1 MNQARKS
8 SDVELL
14 PSYVVVV
21 VGVVGGGGMVRGCIC
36 SVIATWSS
44 MKRKMVDH
52 YYQIALSQ
60 VNLIPVC
67 GNFGQLLTCYSFSRL
82 VHLHHIY
89 SSCYHV

>member
-21 VGVVGGGGMVRGCIC
+21 GVVVGGGGMVRGRIC

-52 YYQIALSQ
+52 YYQIAPFPREFDPGLW
-60 VNLIPVC
+60 
-67 GNFGQLLTCYSFSRL
+67 
-82 VHLHHIY
+82 
-89 SSCYHV
+89 

>member
-14 PSYVVVV
+14 PSYVV
-21 VGVVGGGGMVRGCIC
+21 VVGGGGMVRGCIC

-52 YYQIALSQ
+52 YHHIALSH

-67 GNFGQLLTCYSFSRL
+67 GNFGQLL
-82 VHLHHIY
+82 HLLLL
-89 SSCYHV
+89 